1 MHMRFVLIFPLLLLC
16 ACRGD
21 AQQAAETTVVASGQE
36 PFSIQSIARFD
47 EPWAMAFLPDGKL
60 LVTEKRGRLIVFDPA
75 NGSKTVVTGT
85 PTVDYG
91 GQGGFGDIALA
102 PDYAGS
108 HRIYYSYVEA
118 GDDDTRGAAVDS
130 ATLDL
135 ATHALAN
142 TRRIWTQQP
151 KVTGNGHFSH
161 RLLFSPDGR
170 YLFISSG
177 ERQKFDPAQDM
188 STNLGK
194 VVRLFPDGSIP
205 PDNPF
210 ASRGGVTAQMWTLG
224 HRNLLGLAW
233 DSQGRLWED
242 EMGPRGG
249 DELNVIV
256 KGRNYGW
263 PIVSNGD
270 HYDGRSIPR
279 HSTRPD
285 FEAPK
290 TSWNPVI
297 SPSSLVI
304 YSGTMFP
311 QWRGHALIT
320 GLSSESLI
328 DVQIDGEQA
337 REVHRYPMGH
347 RLREIEQGP
356 DGALWIL
363 QDGGNGELLKLTPKS
378 SKTPGK
384 QAKND

>member
-1 MHMRFVLIFPLLLLC
+1 MHMRYALISPLLLLC
-16 ACRGD
+16 ACNSGAR
-21 AQQAAETTVVASGQE
+21 QTTESPVVASGQE
-36 PFSIQSIARFD
+36 PFSVQSIARFD
-47 EPWAMAFLPDGKL
+47 EPWSMAFLPDGKL
-60 LVTEKRGRLIVFDPA
+60 LVTEKRGRLIIFDPA
-75 NGSKTVVTGT
+75 NGSKIAITGT

-102 PDYAGS
+102 PDYASS
-108 HRIYYSYVEA
+108 HRVYYSYVEA
-118 GDDDTRGAAVDS
+118 GDDDTRGAVVDS
-130 ATLDL
+130 ATLDP
-135 ATHALAN
+135 ATHALSN

-177 ERQKFDPAQDM
+177 ERQKFDPAQDL

-210 ASRGGVTAQMWTLG
+210 ASRGGVTAQIWTLG

-249 DELNVIV
+249 DELNLIL

-297 SPSSLVI
+297 SPSSLLI
-304 YSGTMFP
+304 YSGEMFP

-320 GLSSESLI
+320 GLSSESLV
-328 DVQIDGEQA
+328 DVQIDGDQA

-347 RLREIEQGP
+347 RLRKIVQGP
-356 DGALWIL
+356 DGSLWIL
-363 QDGGNGELLKLTPKS
+363 QDGNDGALLKLTPKT

>member
-1 MHMRFVLIFPLLLLC
+1 MRMRFPLLFPVLLLC

-21 AQQAAETTVVASGQE
+21 AQQSAKPPVAASGDA
-36 PFSIQSIARFD
+36 PFSVQRIARFD
-47 EPWAMAFLPDGKL
+47 EPWAMAFLPDGRL
-60 LVTEKRGRLIVFDPA
+60 LVTEKRGRLILFDPA
-75 NGSKTVVTGT
+75 NGSKTVVAGT

-91 GQGGFGDIALA
+91 GQGGFGDVALA
-102 PDYAGS
+102 PDYARS
-108 HRIYYSYVEA
+108 HRIYYSYAEA

-130 ATLDL
+130 ATLDP
-135 ATHALAN
+135 ATHALTHA
-142 TRRIWTQQP
+142 RRIWTQQP
-151 KVTGNGHFSH
+151 KVTGQGQYGH

-170 YLFISSG
+170 YLYISSG

-194 VVRLFPDGSIP
+194 IVRLFPDGSVP

-210 ASRGGVTAQMWTLG
+210 ASRGGVTAQIWTSG
-224 HRNLLGLAW
+224 HRNPLGLAW
-233 DSQGRLWED
+233 DGQGRLWED

-256 KGRNYGW
+256 KGRDYGW
-263 PIVSNGD
+263 PTVSNGD
-270 HYDGRSIPR
+270 NYDGRPIPR

-304 YSGTMFP
+304 YSGAMFP
-311 QWRGHALIT
+311 QWRGHALLT
-320 GLSSESLI
+320 GLSSESLV
-328 DVQIDGEQA
+328 DVELDGDRA
-337 REVHRYPMGH
+337 REAHRYPMGH
-347 RLREIEQGP
+347 RLRQSVQGP

-363 QDGGNGELLKLTPKS
+363 QDGKDGDLLKLTPKS
-378 SKTPGK
+378 
-384 QAKND
+384 AKSP

>member
-1 MHMRFVLIFPLLLLC
+1 MPPRFLLVFPLLLLC
-16 ACRGD
+16 ACNGG
-21 AQQAAETTVVASGQE
+21 AQQTENVPKVASGQE
-36 PFSIQSIARFD
+36 PFVVQRIARFD

-60 LVTEKRGRLIVFDPA
+60 LVTEKRGRLILFDPA
-75 NGSKTVVTGT
+75 TAGKTVITGT

-102 PDYAGS
+102 PDYATS

-118 GDDDTRGAAVDS
+118 GDDDTRGAVVDS

-135 ATHALAN
+135 ATHALSR

-161 RLLFSPDGR
+161 RILFSPDGR
-170 YLFISSG
+170 YLYISSG
-177 ERQKFDPAQDM
+177 ERQKFDPAQDL

-210 ASRGGVTAQMWTLG
+210 ASRGGVTAQIWTLG

-304 YSGTMFP
+304 YDGKMFP

-328 DVQIDGEQA
+328 DVQIDGDQA
-337 REVHRYPMGH
+337 HEVHRYPMGH
-347 RLREIEQGP
+347 RLRVIRQGS

-363 QDGGNGELLKLTPKS
+363 QDGNDGDLLKLTPKS
-378 SKTPGK
+378 
-384 QAKND
+384 AKSP

>member
-1 MHMRFVLIFPLLLLC
+1 MHLRFALIFPVLLLC

-21 AQQAAETTVVASGQE
+21 AHQAAETTVVASGQE
-36 PFSIQSIARFD
+36 PFFVQSIARFD

-60 LVTEKRGRLIVFDPA
+60 LVTEKRGRLVVFDPA
-75 NGSKTVVTGT
+75 TGLKTAIAGT
-85 PTVDYG
+85 PAVDYG

-102 PDYAGS
+102 PDYASS
-108 HRIYYSYVEA
+108 HRIYYSYAEA

-135 ATHALAN
+135 AAHALAN

-151 KVTGNGHFSH
+151 KVSGRGQYGH
-161 RLLFSPDGR
+161 RILFSPDGR

-177 ERQKFDPAQDM
+177 ERQKFDPAQDPA
-188 STNLGK
+188 TNLGK

-210 ASRGGVTAQMWTLG
+210 AARGGVTAQIWTSG
-224 HRNLLGLAW
+224 HRNPLGLAW

-304 YSGTMFP
+304 YSGAMFP

-320 GLSSESLI
+320 GLSSESLV
-328 DVQIDGEQA
+328 DVQLDGDQA
-337 REVHRYPMGH
+337 REVHRYPMRH
-347 RLREIEQGP
+347 RLRAIKQGP

-363 QDGGNGELLKLTPKS
+363 QDGNDGELLKLTPKP

>member
-1 MHMRFVLIFPLLLLC
+1 MHLRSSLIVPLFLLC
-16 ACRGD
+16 ACSGG
-21 AQQAAETTVVASGQE
+21 AQQTDESSVVASGQE
-36 PFSIQSIARFD
+36 PFSVQRIARFD
-47 EPWAMAFLPDGKL
+47 EQWAMAFLPDGKL
-60 LVTEKRGRLIVFDPA
+60 LVTEKRGRLILFDPA
-75 NGSKTVVTGT
+75 NESKTTITGT
-85 PTVDYG
+85 PAIDYG

-102 PDYAGS
+102 PNYANS

-118 GDDDTRGAAVDS
+118 GDDDTRGAVVDS
-130 ATLDL
+130 ATLDP
-135 ATHALAN
+135 ATHALTN
-142 TRRIWTQQP
+142 PRRIWTQQP
-151 KVTGNGHFSH
+151 KVPGNGHFSH
-161 RLLFSPDGR
+161 RILFSPDGR
-170 YLFISSG
+170 HLYISSG

-194 VVRLFPDGSIP
+194 VVRLFPDGSVP

-210 ASRGGVTAQMWTLG
+210 AARGGVTAQIWTLG

-249 DELNVIV
+249 DELNVIE

-263 PIVSNGD
+263 PIVSDGD

-304 YSGTMFP
+304 YGGKMFP

-320 GLSSESLI
+320 GLSSESLV
-328 DVQIDGEQA
+328 DVEINGDRA
-337 REVHRYPMGH
+337 RESHRYPMDH
-347 RLREIEQGP
+347 RLRQIVQGP

-363 QDGGNGELLKLTPKS
+363 QDGKDGDLLKLIPKS
-378 SKTPGK
+378 SKSP
-384 QAKND
+384 